1 MFSKTPGGREFSG
14 KPDLYMRVGK
24 VGLIVDW
31 KTGDPTG
38 TAMTAAQAQVEA
50 LAALAHEQ
58 DKLER
63 CMCSV
68 YWVEHDK
75 SLRVSL
81 DARQM
86 SQTLRKIW
94 DAIDVA
100 SPGVFRTGEW
110 CSYCSARHVCPAQ
123 SDWALMVREV
133 NEGKLTRAE
142 LAVRVL
148 KAAKVMDKLADAAKA
163 YLRKCPPEALEALGV
178 RQVQVNRLDVAD
190 GRQNEAFLKL
200 SGLVGS
206 DIVLGNASFSLAGIA
221 KALAKHENLT
231 EQEAR
236 EEIRRALGD
245 AAVERVSWQLRV

>member
-1 MFSKTPGGREFSG
+1 
-14 KPDLYMRVGK
+14 
-24 VGLIVDW
+24 
-31 KTGDPTG
+31 
-38 TAMTAAQAQVEA
+38 
-50 LAALAHEQ
+50 
-58 DKLER
+58 
-63 CMCSV
+63 
-68 YWVEHDK
+68 
-75 SLRVSL
+75 
-81 DARQM
+81 
-86 SQTLRKIW
+86 
-94 DAIDVA
+94 
-100 SPGVFRTGEW
+100 
-110 CSYCSARHVCPAQ
+110 
-123 SDWALMVREV
+123 MVRDV

-148 KAAKVMDKLADAAKA
+148 RAAKVMDKLADAAKA

-206 DIVLGNASFSLAGIA
+206 DIVLEHASFSLAGIA

-245 AAVERVSWQLRV
+245 AAVERVSWHLRV